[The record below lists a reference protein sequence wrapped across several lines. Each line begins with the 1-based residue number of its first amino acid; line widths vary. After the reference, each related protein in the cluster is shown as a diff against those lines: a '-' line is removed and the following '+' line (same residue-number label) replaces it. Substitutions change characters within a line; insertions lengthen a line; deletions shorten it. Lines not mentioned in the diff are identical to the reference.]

1 MDTGQIEKRWL
12 CIKKWMTRLVAAATA
27 CSLLLPI
34 SAYAADNQK
43 IGYGQGTAVDA
54 ENCPLDALQFDQQ
67 FQKFGA
73 YATTPDRKQIIL
85 TFDQGY
91 ENGYTAK
98 ILDVLQEKQAHA
110 IFFLT
115 GDYAKSESELVHR
128 MIEEGHTLGNHGMTH
143 ASLPT
148 LLRKRQKKKFFRCT
162 IMWRTR
168 MAMKCSISAVRAAN
182 ILSRRWRLHRNVA
195 IRRCFGALRMWIG

>member
-85 TFDQGY
+85 TFDQEIG
-91 ENGYTAK
+91 
-98 ILDVLQEKQAHA
+98 
-110 IFFLT
+110 
-115 GDYAKSESELVHR
+115 R
-128 MIEEGHTLGNHGMTH
+128 
-143 ASLPT
+143 ASC
-148 LLRKRQKKKFFRCT
+148 RER
-162 IMWRTR
+162 
-168 MAMKCSISAVRAAN
+168 V
-182 ILSRRWRLHRNVA
+182 
-195 IRRCFGALRMWIG
+195 